1 MQVNATSMMAHTNWL
16 ASNSNNIANI
26 NTDDYK
32 ATDTT
37 LTSSSQ
43 NSVDATF
50 SKSNSNTQLEK
61 ELTEQIPIERG
72 FEANVK
78 AVQTEE
84 QMIGSLIDLSI

>member
-1 MQVNATSMMAHTNWL
+1 MQVNATSMTAHTNWL
-16 ASNSNNIANI
+16 ASNSNNIANV
-26 NTDDYK
+26 NTNDYK

-37 LTSSSQ
+37 LNSNGE

-50 SKSNSNTQLEK
+50 SKSDSSTQLEK

-72 FEANVK
+72 FEANTK
-78 AVQTEE
+78 AIQTEE